1 MVQIEDV
8 ISNLTTI
15 RDYIRWGASQ
25 FKQENL
31 FFGHGTDNPLEDAA
45 ALVLHVLHQ
54 PYDLPFDYLGS
65 VLVRDERVEVVKAI
79 ERRILERL
87 PTAYLTHEA
96 IFAGHSFF
104 VDQRV
109 LIPRSP
115 VAELIEQQ
123 FSPWKEAG
131 SVNRILDLC
140 TGSGCIAIACAYAFP
155 EATVDAVDISR
166 EALAVAKIN
175 INKHNLTQ
183 QVFPIESDLFSN
195 LGGVRYD
202 IILTNP
208 PYVSRAEWQNLPA
221 EYHAEPKIGF
231 DGGETGLDS
240 VKEILKHALEYL
252 TDDGILIVEVGSS
265 AEALQN
271 AYPKVPFCWL
281 EFERG
286 GEGVFLLK
294 ADQLKEWQN
303 TFDLNLD

>member
-1 MVQIEDV
+1 MGQIEDV
-8 ISNLTTI
+8 ISTLKTI
-15 RDYIRWGASQ
+15 QDYIRWGASQ

-31 FFGHGTDNPLEDAA
+31 FFGHGTDSPLEDAA

-54 PYDLPFDYLGS
+54 PYDLPFNYLAS
-65 VLVRDERVEVVKAI
+65 VLTRDERVDVVKAI

-87 PTAYLTHEA
+87 PTAYITHDA
-96 IFAGHSFF
+96 LFAGHSFY

-115 VAELIEQQ
+115 VAELIGQQ
-123 FSPWKEAG
+123 FAPWINAG

-155 EATVDAVDISR
+155 DVAVDAVDISQ
-166 EALAVAKIN
+166 EALDVAKIN
-175 INKHNLTQ
+175 INKHDLSE
-183 QVFPIESDLFSN
+183 QVFPIKSDLFSN
-195 LGGVRYD
+195 LGSARYD

-208 PYVSRAEWQNLPA
+208 PYVSHVEWQNLPA

-240 VKEILKHALEYL
+240 VKKILKHALEYL

-265 AEALQN
+265 AESLLN
-271 AYPKVPFCWL
+271 AYPKVPFYWL

-286 GEGVFLLK
+286 GDGVFLLTV
-294 ADQLKEWQN
+294 DQLKDWQS
-303 TFDLNLD
+303 TFYGE